1 MSGETKNYMSLEK
14 SNGLVNIE
22 QELKSDADKHGQK

>member
-1 MSGETKNYMSLEK
+1 MTEKKSFMSLEK
-14 SNGLVNIE
+14 QNGLKEIE